1 MIALPDVPL
10 AHASHWLAG
19 LLYLVPVFVL
29 AGGIL
34 WQRANDKKARA
45 AGETP
50 EAGDGQGRDL
60 P

>member
-1 MIALPDVPL
+1 MIVPL

-34 WQRANDKKARA
+34 WQRANDRKARR
-45 AGETP
+45 EDESP
-50 EAGDGQGRDL
+50 Q
-60 P
+60 